1 MAPEVPFDRRAGLHL
16 DVTETVHDEEQR
28 LDPKI
33 EPLKVGASSTTLPS
47 YLFIGLPICFVV
59 ALGVIMIGYRGAF
72 TVESLVFF
80 SLGAV
85 GLLLVR
91 YLNRHW

>member
-1 MAPEVPFDRRAGLHL
+1 MATEVPFDRRAGVHL
-16 DVTETVHDEEQR
+16 DMMDAVHDEEQR

-80 SLGAV
+80 GLGAI
-85 GLLLVR
+85 GILLVR
-91 YLNRHW
+91 YLNRH

>member
-1 MAPEVPFDRRAGLHL
+1 MTTEVPFGRATGTNAE
-16 DVTETVHDEEQR
+16 VIGPVHDEEQR

-33 EPLKVGASSTTLPS
+33 EPLKCGASSTTLPS
-47 YLFIGLPICFVV
+47 YLFVGLPICFIV

-85 GLLLVR
+85 GILLVR

>member
-1 MAPEVPFDRRAGLHL
+1 MDA
-16 DVTETVHDEEQR
+16 VHDEEQR

-33 EPLKVGASSTTLPS
+33 EPLKVGASSTMLPS

-80 SLGAV
+80 GLGAI
-85 GLLLVR
+85 GILLVR